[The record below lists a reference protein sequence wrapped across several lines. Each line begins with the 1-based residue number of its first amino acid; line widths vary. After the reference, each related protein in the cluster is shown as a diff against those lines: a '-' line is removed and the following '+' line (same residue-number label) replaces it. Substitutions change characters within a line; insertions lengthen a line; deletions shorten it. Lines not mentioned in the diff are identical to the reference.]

1 MAGKSE
7 LQYAGEYLLE
17 KCSILTV
24 NGTELDIIPVVEA
37 INLYEDIYSMTLSGD
52 IAIKDTN
59 NLVTNAPII
68 GEEKLLL
75 KIMTPQ
81 ASPKTVSYTHL
92 TLPTTP
98 YV

>member
-7 LQYAGEYLLE
+7 LQYAGEYLIE

-24 NGTELDIIPVVEA
+24 SGTELDIIPLVEA

-59 NLVTNAPII
+59 NLVTNAL
-68 GEEKLLL
+68 GEITWLAKQHYRIKARQLGQL
-75 KIMTPQ
+75 
-81 ASPKTVSYTHL
+81 ASGWTMIREAR
-92 TLPTTP
+92 
-98 YV
+98 